1 MTPTTP
7 LGAAH
12 RPQLD
17 ALRAFAVLAVMSSHF
32 WEALPSLGNE
42 AVRLFFVLSGFL
54 ITSNLLD
61 GRTALGAG
69 ASRRDRWLLIGR
81 FAARRGLR
89 IFPAYYLLLVVLATF
104 NAPGVRHDLAVF
116 AVYLSNFHFAA
127 RNDWDPWPLSHAWSL
142 AIEEQFYLVWPMVA
156 LFVPLRRLAPLALL
170 LIGLAVP
177 YRALLAAAS
186 TLPEPP
192 IAVVVMPPGNFDSL
206 GLGVLLALW
215 RERRHARRWLRN
227 AGVAAFAVWL
237 PCRLSMEVGWLDGRS
252 SVYIGW
258 MPLLWSLAACTAVD
272 AAARGLPG
280 PVGAVLDNRVLRYLG
295 RISYG
300 MYLYHPL
307 ALWMLLAL
315 PPRFGL
321 PGVANGPGML
331 LLGSALTIAVA
342 AVSWHAFEAP
352 LNRLKRLF
360 PYRSEPDA
368 HGPSLSRH

>member
-1 MTPTTP
+1 MTPP
-7 LGAAH
+7 ASPGAAH

-32 WEALPSLGNE
+32 WQALPSLGNE

-61 GRTALGAG
+61 GRAALGAG

-89 IFPAYYLLLVVLATF
+89 IFPAYYLLLIVLAAF
-104 NAPGVRHDLAVF
+104 NAPGVRQDVALF
-116 AVYLSNFHFAA
+116 AVYLSNFLFAA
-127 RNDWDPWPLSHAWSL
+127 RNDWEPWPLSHAWSL
-142 AIEEQFYLVWPMVA
+142 AIEEQFYLAWPMVV
-156 LFVPLRRLAPLALL
+156 LFMPLRLLAPLALL

-177 YRALLAAAS
+177 YRALLTAAS
-186 TLPEPP
+186 SLPEAPV
-192 IAVVVMPPGNFDSL
+192 AVLVMPPGNFDSL

-215 RERRHARRWLRN
+215 REQCHARRRLRN
-227 AGVAAFAVWL
+227 AGIAAFAIWL
-237 PCRLSMEVGWLDGRS
+237 PCQLAMEFGWLDGRS
-252 SVYIGW
+252 SVFVGW

-272 AAARGLPG
+272 AAAHGLPG
-280 PVGAVLDNRVLRYLG
+280 SVGALLDNRALRYLG

-307 ALWMLLAL
+307 MLWTLLAL
-315 PPRFGL
+315 PPQFGL

-331 LLGSALTIAVA
+331 LLGSALTIGVA

-360 PYRSEPDA
+360 PYRSDKP
-368 HGPSLSRH
+368 